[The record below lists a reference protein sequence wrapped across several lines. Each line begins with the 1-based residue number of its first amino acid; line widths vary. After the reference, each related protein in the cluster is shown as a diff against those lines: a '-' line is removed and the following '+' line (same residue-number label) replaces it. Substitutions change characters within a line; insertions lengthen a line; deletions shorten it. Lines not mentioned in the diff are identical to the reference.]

1 MALEANFIIWTE
13 AGNVGEGCLVSW
25 DKFGRNYSAYQFE
38 SMVDSILF
46 RDGWTGLDLPSC
58 AKFENYDLYLK
69 TTFTGIINVVGQI
82 CLFITIFFREAR
94 GLLEEEEEK

>member
-1 MALEANFIIWTE
+1 
-13 AGNVGEGCLVSW
+13 
-25 DKFGRNYSAYQFE
+25 
-38 SMVDSILF
+38 MVDSILC
-46 RDGWTGLDLPSC
+46 RDGWTGLELPSC

-82 CLFITIFFREAR
+82 CLFITIFFRGAR